1 MRRFLSSVLGL
12 FVFLGSPVFL
22 FLGRGIR
29 KNNTAASSSTKSLGF
44 SRSLLIIIGVVE
56 VSVFISV
63 NLLLCWR
70 TGIGH
75 GNVVGSWSSVSRGG
89 VGAHVLRTGVAIR
102 RGSILS
108 AVRLE
113 PVVLLMEVSL
123 SWVKG

>member
-1 MRRFLSSVLGL
+1 MRCFLCSVLGL
-12 FVFLGSPVFL
+12 FVFLGSPIFL

-63 NLLLCWR
+63 DLLLCWR

-75 GNVVGSWSSVSRGG
+75 GNVVGSWSSVSRRG
-89 VGAHVLRTGVAIR
+89 VGANVFRTGVAIR